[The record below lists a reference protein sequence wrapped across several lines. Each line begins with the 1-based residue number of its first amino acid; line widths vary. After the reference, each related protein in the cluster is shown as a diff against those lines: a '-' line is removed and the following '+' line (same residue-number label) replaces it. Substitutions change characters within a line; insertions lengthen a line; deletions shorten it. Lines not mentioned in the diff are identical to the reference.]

1 MYGFSKRERG
11 AVSVFL
17 VIILVP
23 CMLVASIF
31 VDVGRVYLS
40 KSMAESAADMA
51 LNSLMTH
58 YDADLNDWYGMV
70 ASCQNIDEFYDA
82 SIKCYKNALK
92 SQNLSKDEMNT
103 LVGEFSA
110 MIGAD
115 SKASDYLRV
124 TDEGDDSTTIKA
136 VDGANLANA
145 TMLKSQIVDFMKYRA
160 PIAITQTA
168 IDKIKNKSIPGIDD
182 VLKSDE
188 NKPLVEK
195 KQDYCEADEKLMR
208 DSYNTYK
215 YLFDNY
221 SNGNPKPSN
230 SLLTGTRDAMQTAR
244 EQYRELNKLMIIN
257 LYNTSGLVVFNRA
270 QVPLNQYNYTKSST
284 KCYKAKYDG
293 KTYYVNCHSRKDND
307 TYYIDGTELTKQ
319 FDDISKKIKAFD
331 KAKNDFTNA
340 VNNSISYSSG
350 VTNDI
355 QYWKHAADAYSVT
368 VSGSDDYR
376 TNLNKKADEMI
387 KSYCALNAMMQCTPG
402 NDLPDG
408 YDTTYKS
415 YKKQVENRQTKYLTA
430 GVTNGSDSYLVLVNR
445 LESISSNNIYNIE
458 ATSLTLSDRS
468 TIFVNRIA
476 DISTNLIEKRNTLQH
491 YSDVLNI
498 AINGDSS
505 KDIESLETLKQD
517 AADYAQKL
525 NDWSNQ
531 ADGTDSD
538 LAEGDRDEI
547 AGIKASEAAGNIT
560 EQSIIDLENR
570 LKNIKSQIDSMIAT
584 IDSFK
589 YGNQKVKDISTYDQ
603 FKNAGSMVITESEI
617 NKRTTNSELS
627 SYADSTFS
635 SLFSPQGTG
644 TEGLASVNSN
654 DDHNLLLDVADSKT
668 VAIPGVYQFW
678 QEQFDSASEDEI
690 KKYDDEKGKATGS
703 QEKTKENAKN
713 RKNPHEDAEDI
724 AREIDTINK
733 TFGNTTFFNSFVSL
747 LKNLTGGN
755 FENIRDNL
763 YLSTYI
769 MEMLSYSTIDNE
781 GRYDILKDQGFDVS
795 TLTKENMD
803 DKYNSV
809 NDKWNSDEYKDY
821 FNKSLTNKRLCKENN
836 AAYGCELEYILYG
849 HENNNENIN
858 AAYGQIYEIRYVL
871 NLISAFENFW
881 SVSKNTNTG
890 KAIYMVSNAIMTATA
905 GVVPSVAVK
914 AVIICLLTVFETSND
929 LNRLEAGFSVELYKC
944 EASMWQVSLDYG
956 TNSETSCTSVSD
968 ILSII
973 ETKFGNFTNSCE
985 NGLRYSDYLC
995 IFMVCGMQSNI
1006 GESMTLR
1013 CADVIQANMRKITQ
1027 DDGYK
1032 LENSKTYFELDSK
1045 LKVDPLLITLPLYS
1059 DYTDLYDSS
1068 STDWC
1073 TYNIKTI
1080 RGY

>member
-1 MYGFSKRERG
+1 M
-11 AVSVFL
+11 SVYK
-17 VIILVP
+17 
-23 CMLVASIF
+23 
-31 VDVGRVYLS
+31 VDI
-40 KSMAESAADMA
+40 
-51 LNSLMTH
+51 
-58 YDADLNDWYGMV
+58 
-70 ASCQNIDEFYDA
+70 C
-82 SIKCYKNALK
+82 
-92 SQNLSKDEMNT
+92 
-103 LVGEFSA
+103 
-110 MIGAD
+110 
-115 SKASDYLRV
+115 
-124 TDEGDDSTTIKA
+124 
-136 VDGANLANA
+136 
-145 TMLKSQIVDFMKYRA
+145 
-160 PIAITQTA
+160 
-168 IDKIKNKSIPGIDD
+168 
-182 VLKSDE
+182 
-188 NKPLVEK
+188 
-195 KQDYCEADEKLMR
+195 
-208 DSYNTYK
+208 
-215 YLFDNY
+215 
-221 SNGNPKPSN
+221 
-230 SLLTGTRDAMQTAR
+230 
-244 EQYRELNKLMIIN
+244 
-257 LYNTSGLVVFNRA
+257 
-270 QVPLNQYNYTKSST
+270 
-284 KCYKAKYDG
+284 
-293 KTYYVNCHSRKDND
+293 
-307 TYYIDGTELTKQ
+307 
-319 FDDISKKIKAFD
+319 
-331 KAKNDFTNA
+331 
-340 VNNSISYSSG
+340 G
-350 VTNDI
+350 VT
-355 QYWKHAADAYSVT
+355 
-368 VSGSDDYR
+368 
-376 TNLNKKADEMI
+376 
-387 KSYCALNAMMQCTPG
+387 
-402 NDLPDG
+402 
-408 YDTTYKS
+408 
-415 YKKQVENRQTKYLTA
+415 
-430 GVTNGSDSYLVLVNR
+430 VTNGSDSYLVLVNR

-458 ATSLTLSDRS
+458 ETSLTLSDRS

-505 KDIESLETLKQD
+505 KDIESLETLKHD

-570 LKNIKSQIDSMIAT
+570 LRNIKSQIDSMIAA
-584 IDSFK
+584 IDDFK

-603 FKNAGSMVITESEI
+603 FKNAGSTVITESEI

-635 SLFSPQGTG
+635 SLFSPQGTE

-995 IFMVCGMQSNI
+995 IFMVCGMQSDI

>member
-1 MYGFSKRERG
+1 M
-11 AVSVFL
+11 
-17 VIILVP
+17 
-23 CMLVASIF
+23 
-31 VDVGRVYLS
+31 
-40 KSMAESAADMA
+40 
-51 LNSLMTH
+51 
-58 YDADLNDWYGMV
+58 
-70 ASCQNIDEFYDA
+70 
-82 SIKCYKNALK
+82 
-92 SQNLSKDEMNT
+92 
-103 LVGEFSA
+103 
-110 MIGAD
+110 
-115 SKASDYLRV
+115 
-124 TDEGDDSTTIKA
+124 
-136 VDGANLANA
+136 
-145 TMLKSQIVDFMKYRA
+145 
-160 PIAITQTA
+160 
-168 IDKIKNKSIPGIDD
+168 
-182 VLKSDE
+182 
-188 NKPLVEK
+188 
-195 KQDYCEADEKLMR
+195 
-208 DSYNTYK
+208 
-215 YLFDNY
+215 
-221 SNGNPKPSN
+221 
-230 SLLTGTRDAMQTAR
+230 
-244 EQYRELNKLMIIN
+244 
-257 LYNTSGLVVFNRA
+257 
-270 QVPLNQYNYTKSST
+270 
-284 KCYKAKYDG
+284 
-293 KTYYVNCHSRKDND
+293 
-307 TYYIDGTELTKQ
+307 
-319 FDDISKKIKAFD
+319 
-331 KAKNDFTNA
+331 
-340 VNNSISYSSG
+340 
-350 VTNDI
+350 
-355 QYWKHAADAYSVT
+355 
-368 VSGSDDYR
+368 
-376 TNLNKKADEMI
+376 
-387 KSYCALNAMMQCTPG
+387 
-402 NDLPDG
+402 
-408 YDTTYKS
+408 
-415 YKKQVENRQTKYLTA
+415 
-430 GVTNGSDSYLVLVNR
+430 
-445 LESISSNNIYNIE
+445 
-458 ATSLTLSDRS
+458 
-468 TIFVNRIA
+468 
-476 DISTNLIEKRNTLQH
+476 
-491 YSDVLNI
+491 
-498 AINGDSS
+498 
-505 KDIESLETLKQD
+505 
-517 AADYAQKL
+517 
-525 NDWSNQ
+525 
-531 ADGTDSD
+531 
-538 LAEGDRDEI
+538 
-547 AGIKASEAAGNIT
+547 
-560 EQSIIDLENR
+560 
-570 LKNIKSQIDSMIAT
+570 
-584 IDSFK
+584 
-589 YGNQKVKDISTYDQ
+589 
-603 FKNAGSMVITESEI
+603 
-617 NKRTTNSELS
+617 
-627 SYADSTFS
+627 
-635 SLFSPQGTG
+635 FSPQGTG

-678 QEQFDSASEDEI
+678 QEQFMTASEDEI

-713 RKNPHEDAEDI
+713 RKNPHEDAETI

-755 FENIRDNL
+755 FESIRDNL

-881 SVSKNTNTG
+881 SVLKNTNTG
-890 KAIYMVSNAIMTATA
+890 KAIDIVSNAIMTATA

-973 ETKFGNFTNSCE
+973 ETKFGNFTNSCD

-995 IFMVCGMQSNI
+995 IFIVCGMQSNI

-1013 CADVIQANMRKITQ
+1013 CADVVQANMRKITK